1 MAGTVYSAG
10 MTLWLETL
18 LTGPCEVPACPDV
31 ASWWPRHL
39 ALSRETP
46 DTLAQA
52 ILGGYQADRI
62 GWAFASAY
70 QAALRAL
77 VPDLSSDTVAALCV
91 TEKDGNSPRAIGSE
105 WRDGLLNGAKRWTTL
120 GPEGQLFLVVARD
133 ASVQSDLP
141 ALRVLRIAATQPGVQ
156 VAPMPPT
163 PFVPEVPHASL
174 RFENVPMADAA
185 VLPGDGYLHYV
196 KPFRTVEDLHVQA
209 AVLAYLVREARR
221 LRWQREWIERA
232 TAQLLSLQALST
244 LPALAS
250 TTHIALAG
258 VMAGVAALVAEA
270 DQHWQQGGDD
280 EAAVR
285 WRRDRALLGVAAG
298 QRAKRT
304 ERAWQRVSGE

>member
-10 MTLWLETL
+10 MTHWLEKL

-31 ASWWPRHL
+31 ASWWPCHL
-39 ALSRETP
+39 SRSRETA

-52 ILGGYQADRI
+52 ILGGYHADRV

-70 QAALRAL
+70 QSALRAL
-77 VPDLSSDTVAALCV
+77 VPDLPVDTVAALCV
-91 TEKDGNSPRAIGSE
+91 TEKDGNSPRSICSE

-133 ASVQSDLP
+133 TSVQSDLP
-141 ALRVLRIAATQPGVQ
+141 ALRVLRIAAAQSGVQ
-156 VAPMPPT
+156 VSLMPPT

-174 RFENVPMADAA
+174 RFENVPVADEA
-185 VLPGDGYLHYV
+185 VLTGDGYLRYV

-221 LRWQREWIERA
+221 LNWPREWVERA
-232 TAQLLSLQALST
+232 TAQLLSLQAIAA

-250 TTHIALAG
+250 TTHIAIAG
-258 VMAGVAALVAEA
+258 ALAGVAALVAEA

-298 QRAKRT
+298 PRAKRT